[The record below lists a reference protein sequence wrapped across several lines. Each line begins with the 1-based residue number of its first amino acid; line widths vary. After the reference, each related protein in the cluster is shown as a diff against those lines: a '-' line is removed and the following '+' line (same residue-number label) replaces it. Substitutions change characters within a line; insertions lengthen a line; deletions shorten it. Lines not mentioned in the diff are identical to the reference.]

1 MPTLF
6 RRHHPGVVLAVGV
19 AMGVGLGL
27 PGTFLRTYAA
37 ELNIPRIGLFFFVNA
52 AAAVTARLLTRRWPE
67 RYGARRLIM
76 LGMAGLT
83 VALTLFLLVQSEWQL
98 IIPAIA
104 LGCSHAI
111 LYPAVVAAGS
121 ITFPPR
127 NRGLATV
134 LVLATWDL
142 GVLAGA
148 PMCGAVL
155 KYSPSA
161 GLPSYPTMFLVTAA

>member
-52 AAAVTARLLTRRWPE
+52 AAAVITRLLTRRWPE

-83 VALTLFLLVQSEWQL
+83 VGLTLFLLVQSEWQL
-98 IIPAIA
+98 IIPAIG

-121 ITFPPR
+121 ITFPP
-127 NRGLATV
+127 AI
-134 LVLATWDL
+134 
-142 GVLAGA
+142 
-148 PMCGAVL
+148 
-155 KYSPSA
+155 
-161 GLPSYPTMFLVTAA
+161 AAWPPCWCWPPGT